1 VYWQGTPPWESAL
14 YPEVVD
20 HEPGLREDI
29 KQFLTSRRAKVTP
42 QQVGLPPGSNR
53 RVPGLR
59 RTEVASLAGVSIEY
73 YSRLERGNLAGVS
86 DEVLDALSR
95 ALELDEA
102 ERAHLHDL
110 AKTASTGSNPR
121 RRTPSRPVRPSIQA
135 TLDAITSAPAVVNNG
150 RRDLVAV
157 NAMGRALY
165 SEMFVQPTSDP
176 VNHARFLFFDPRA
189 MTFYRDW
196 SRVADE
202 TVAGLRTEAG
212 RDPYDRSL
220 SDLVGELST
229 RSEEFRTRWAAHD
242 VRQHFTGTKLV
253 RHPIVGD
260 LDLTFDAFSIS
271 ADTNLTLVVYTAQRG
286 SKHEDALSLLSSW
299 DATRR
304 LEGQPPSPST
314 NIASVHPPSAG

>member
-1 VYWQGTPPWESAL
+1 VYWQGTQPGKVACTVG
-14 YPEVVD
+14 VVD
-20 HEPGLREDI
+20 KDPGLRHDI
-29 KQFLTSRRAKVTP
+29 RQFLTSRRAKVTP
-42 QQVGLPPGSNR
+42 QQVGLPAGRNR

-59 RTEVASLAGVSIEY
+59 RTEVASLAGVSVEY

-102 ERAHLHDL
+102 ERAHLYDL
-110 AKTASTGSNPR
+110 AKTSSARSKTR
-121 RRTPSRPVRPSIQA
+121 RRSPPRPVRPSIQVA
-135 TLDAITSAPAVVNNG
+135 LDAITSAPAVVNNG
-150 RRDLVAV
+150 RRDLVAA
-157 NAMGRALY
+157 NIMGRALY
-165 SEMFVQPTSDP
+165 SEMYVQATSEP

-212 RDPYDRSL
+212 RDPYDRAL

-242 VRQHFTGTKLV
+242 VRQHYTGTKLV

-260 LDLTFDAFSIS
+260 LDLTFDAFDIS
-271 ADTNLTLVVYTAQRG
+271 ADTGLTLVVYTAQPG
-286 SKHEDALSLLSSW
+286 STHEDALSLLSSW
-299 DATRR
+299 VTTQN
-304 LEGQPPSPST
+304 LETQRPPQSST
-314 NIASVHPPSAG
+314 PNRP